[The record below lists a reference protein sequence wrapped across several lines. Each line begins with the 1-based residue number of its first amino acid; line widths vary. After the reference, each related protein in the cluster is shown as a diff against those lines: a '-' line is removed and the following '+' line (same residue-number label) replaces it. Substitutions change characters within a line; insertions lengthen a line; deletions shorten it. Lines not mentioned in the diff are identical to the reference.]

1 MAQVITAPNS
11 GASPKTPAKPA
22 VPVAVT
28 TTKPTAAPIKPA
40 PEFTAAE
47 TRWMNNLIAAG
58 VPLTQNEKTQIK
70 NLLSIPDSSLTE
82 AFDLI
87 RTFSSFQTR
96 FGGFDTAYS
105 SGAVSNVREY
115 KALEKSYKTKMSEY
129 LYDAAPTF
137 STNANIADLI
147 NKSVSVSEVGDRL
160 ALAYNLHAAA
170 PAAYKRALNE
180 AGVTIGYQIAF
191 LVDPEKG
198 AALANQASADFMR
211 QIDIS
216 TRAAQ
221 KGINISD
228 AQSKLISD
236 QIASDFTGYSA
247 TQVDAEIARRTRI
260 AEGRAQT
267 DTRLSGFDNTAY
279 NSFEALN
286 ADVANNTDAT
296 LLSKKRAERER
307 ARFGGT
313 SGIQQG
319 SLNVR
324 RDL

>member
-1 MAQVITAPNS
+1 MA
-11 GASPKTPAKPA
+11 KTPVKPT
-22 VPVAVT
+22 VPVPVT
-28 TTKPTAAPIKPA
+28 TTKPTAAPITPA

-115 KALEKSYKTKMSEY
+115 KALEQGYKDKMSKY
-129 LYDAAPTF
+129 LGGAAPTF

-147 NKSVSVSEVGDRL
+147 NNNVSVSEVGDRL

-170 PAAYKRALNE
+170 PDAYKKALND
-180 AGVTIGYQIAF
+180 AGVTTDYQIAF
-191 LVDPEKG
+191 IVDPEKG
-198 AALANQASADFMR
+198 KLLADQASADFLR

-221 KGINISD
+221 KGINID
-228 AQSKLISD
+228 AAESKLISD
-236 QIASDFTGYSA
+236 QVASEFTGYSA
-247 TQVDAEIARRTRI
+247 TQVDAEIARRTHL
-260 AEGRAQT
+260 AEARAKE
-267 DTRLSGFDNTAY
+267 DSRLSGFDNTAY

-296 LLSKKRAERER
+296 LLSKKRAEREK

-319 SLNVR
+319 SLSVNR
-324 RDL
+324 NL